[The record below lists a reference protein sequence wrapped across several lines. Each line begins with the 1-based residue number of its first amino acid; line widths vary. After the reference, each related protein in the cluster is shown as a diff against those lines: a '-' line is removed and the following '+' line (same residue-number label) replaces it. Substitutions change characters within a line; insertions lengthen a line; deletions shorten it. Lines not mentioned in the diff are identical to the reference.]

1 MSNLFNVHAVTSY
14 QAGKTKALDGQRLSK
29 VTYKTDKETGLK
41 ADSKAVSI
49 PAIVWSDIESQVPVI
64 KDHIL
69 DLVLKAQDGI
79 VRKLVESGKDSI
91 TSESINIPAIIAA
104 MLEESTGGRL
114 TGETIR
120 EWFQESIK
128 DSLLIAF
135 ASKLGIPDDAA
146 PTVEQSEKLAKIL
159 KGYEDS
165 FAKLASGAASFNDTQ
180 KSNLIKAI
188 ELSGLDSSDDIL
200 ASKFIARLSKVSD
213 DDALMNL

>member
-1 MSNLFNVHAVTSY
+1 MSTLFNVHTVTSY
-14 QAGKTKALDGQRLSK
+14 VAGKTKPLEGQRLSK
-29 VTYKTDKETGLK
+29 ITYKTDSKTGIK
-41 ADSKAVSI
+41 PDSKSVSI

-79 VRKLVESGKDSI
+79 VRKLVEAGKDSI

-104 MLEESTGGRL
+104 MLEESSGGRL

-128 DSLLIAF
+128 CNLLIAF
-135 ASKLGIPDDAA
+135 ASKLGISDDTA
-146 PTVEQSEKLAKIL
+146 PTAEQSEKLAKIL

-188 ELSGLDSSDDIL
+188 QLSGAEDDVL
-200 ASKFIARLSKVSD
+200 ASKFITRLSKVSD
-213 DDALMNL
+213 DDTLMNL

>member
-1 MSNLFNVHAVTSY
+1 MSTLFNVHTITSY
-14 QAGKTKALDGQRLSK
+14 VAGKTKALEGQRLSK

-41 ADSKAVSI
+41 PESRSVSI
-49 PAIVWSDIESQVPVI
+49 PAIVWSDVESYVPTI

-69 DLVLKAQDGI
+69 GLVLKAQDGI
-79 VRKLVESGKDSI
+79 VRSLVESGKDSI
-91 TSESINIPAIIAA
+91 TSESISVSAIIAA
-104 MLEESTGGRL
+104 MLEESSGGRL

-128 DSLLIAF
+128 DNLLIAF
-135 ASKLGIPDDAA
+135 ASKLGIPDDTA
-146 PTVEQSEKLAKIL
+146 PTAEQSGKLEKIL

-165 FAKLASGAASFNDTQ
+165 FAKLASGAASFNDVQ

-188 ELSGLDSSDDIL
+188 QLSGAEDDAL
-200 ASKFIARLSKVSD
+200 ASKFITRLSKVSD